1 MKPRRDPTRLAGVL
15 ALGMPMLDVVLGGA
29 FGLVHALVGSLGL
42 ALLVPTL
49 IGEED

>member
-1 MKPRRDPTRLAGVL
+1 MKPRRDNARLAGVL

>member
-1 MKPRRDPTRLAGVL
+1 MKPRRDPMRLTGVL

-29 FGLVHALVGSLGL
+29 FGIVHAVVGSVGL

-49 IGEED
+49 VEEED